1 MPQSEFETIAWVKKP
16 EWEEFRSDIDK
27 IIYDMLNGF

>member
-16 EWEEFRSDIDK
+16 EWNVFCEDINK
-27 IIYDMLNGF
+27 IVFDMMSGV